1 MMPKPSATFCSA
13 YVATHRFSR
22 RLPIV
27 LIIEG
32 DEANRRLAVESL
44 NESRFAP
51 MTAATGRA
59 GMEMARMFAPDIILL
74 DTQLPDMTANE
85 AMSLLRNN
93 SRTSAIPVVATTSQ
107 PDPSDLPN
115 LCLAGFVM
123 LLCKPLPA
131 SRLSDHLSAAITFHA
146 ARSGFSG
153 N

>member
-1 MMPKPSATFCSA
+1 MMPNPSATFCSA
-13 YVATHRFSR
+13 YVATQRFTR

-27 LIIEG
+27 LIVES
-32 DEANRRLAVESL
+32 DDANRRLAVESL
-44 NESRFAP
+44 NQSQFAP

-74 DTQLPDMTANE
+74 DTHLPDMTANE
-85 AMSLLRNN
+85 AMAQLRNN
-93 SRTSAIPVVATTSQ
+93 SRTSGIPVVATTNQ
-107 PDPSDLPN
+107 PDPAELPN

-131 SRLSDHLSAAITFHA
+131 SRLSDHLAAAITFHA
-146 ARSGFSG
+146 ARSGFTD